1 MSLTKPQKTGMA
13 IGLSSMA
20 LAGIGAIWANKKA
33 KDSEAEITRLRDQLT
48 ELENERPPIVN
59 VYDSIKDT
67 SGLLKNEYAN
77 LGIATQASEFQA
89 EEADIALAN
98 TLDALAATGAGAGGA
113 TALAQAAL
121 QSKRDIS
128 KTLQVQETQNQKLA
142 AEGATNVARL
152 QAEGE
157 KFAFDARENR
167 EQQEL
172 DRAAGLLDEQRQRE
186 MDAQDTKL
194 NAQLTKEMSKS
205 RKFRK
210 SGQAFGF
217 IGPF

>member
-1 MSLTKPQKTGMA
+1 MGQTAKKT
-13 IGLSSMA
+13 IQNTSSMIESSA
-20 LAGIGAIWANKKA
+20 KLREKEARIQKGIYEDQLEELKNNRQDIVNPYAGI
-33 KDSEAEITRLRDQLT
+33 T
-48 ELENERPPIVN
+48 NEF
-59 VYDSIKDT
+59 
-67 SGLLKNEYAN
+67 AN
-77 LGIATQASEFQA
+77 LGVATKAAEFQA

-98 TLDALAATGAGAGGA
+98 TLDTLAATGAGAGGA

-128 KTLQVQETQNQKLA
+128 KTLQIQETQNQKLA

-157 KFAFDARENR
+157 KFVFNARENR

-186 MDAQDTKL
+186 MDAQDTQL
-194 NAQLTKEMSKS
+194 NAQLTEEMSKS

>member
-1 MSLTKPQKTGMA
+1 MGQTAKKT
-13 IGLSSMA
+13 IKNTSSMIEEA
-20 LAGIGAIWANKKA
+20 AKKQKQNAQDQKIIYEDQLEELKNNRQDIVNPYAGI
-33 KDSEAEITRLRDQLT
+33 T
-48 ELENERPPIVN
+48 NEF
-59 VYDSIKDT
+59 
-67 SGLLKNEYAN
+67 AN
-77 LGIATQASEFQA
+77 LGVANKAAEFQA
-89 EEADIALAN
+89 EEADTALAN

-128 KTLQVQETQNQKLA
+128 KTLQAQETQNQKLA
-142 AEGATNVARL
+142 AEGATNVAKL
-152 QAEGE
+152 QARGE
-157 KFAFDARENR
+157 EFVFNARENR

-172 DRAAGLLDEQRQRE
+172 DRTAGLLDEQRQRE

-194 NAQLTKEMSKS
+194 NAQLTEEMAKSK
-205 RKFRK
+205 KFRK

>member
-1 MSLTKPQKTGMA
+1 MGQTAKTT
-13 IGLSSMA
+13 IQNTSSMIEAAA
-20 LAGIGAIWANKKA
+20 LDREEKANEQKLIYEDQLEELKNNRQDIVNPYAGI
-33 KDSEAEITRLRDQLT
+33 T
-48 ELENERPPIVN
+48 NEF
-59 VYDSIKDT
+59 
-67 SGLLKNEYAN
+67 AN
-77 LGIATQASEFQA
+77 LGVATKAAEFQA

-128 KTLQVQETQNQKLA
+128 KTLQAQETQNQKLA
-142 AEGATNVARL
+142 AQGATNVARL

-157 KFAFDARENR
+157 KFAFNVQERR

-186 MDAQDTKL
+186 MDAQDTQL
-194 NAQLTKEMSKS
+194 NSQLTEEMAKS

>member
-1 MSLTKPQKTGMA
+1 MGQTAKKT
-13 IGLSSMA
+13 IKNTSSMIEAAA
-20 LAGIGAIWANKKA
+20 LDREEKANEQKLIYEDQLEELKNNRQDIVNPYAGI
-33 KDSEAEITRLRDQLT
+33 T
-48 ELENERPPIVN
+48 NEF
-59 VYDSIKDT
+59 
-67 SGLLKNEYAN
+67 AN
-77 LGIATQASEFQA
+77 LGVATKAAEFQA

-128 KTLQVQETQNQKLA
+128 KTLQAQETQNQKLA
-142 AEGATNVARL
+142 AQGATNVARL

-157 KFAFDARENR
+157 KFAFNVQERR

-186 MDAQDTKL
+186 MDAQDTQL
-194 NAQLTKEMSKS
+194 NAQLTEEMAKS

>member
-1 MSLTKPQKTGMA
+1 MGQSAKKT
-13 IGLSSMA
+13 IKNTSSMIEAAA
-20 LAGIGAIWANKKA
+20 LDREEEANKQKLIYEDQLEELKNNRQDIVNPYAGI
-33 KDSEAEITRLRDQLT
+33 T
-48 ELENERPPIVN
+48 NEF
-59 VYDSIKDT
+59 
-67 SGLLKNEYAN
+67 AN
-77 LGIATQASEFQA
+77 LGVATKAAQFQA

-157 KFAFDARENR
+157 KFVFQAQENR

-186 MDAQDTKL
+186 MSAQDTQL
-194 NAQLTKEMSKS
+194 NAQLTEEMARSK
-205 RKFRK
+205 KLRK

>member
-1 MSLTKPQKTGMA
+1 MGQTAKKT
-13 IGLSSMA
+13 IKNNSSMIEEA
-20 LAGIGAIWANKKA
+20 AKKQKQNAQDQKIIYEDQLEELKNNRQDIVNPYAGI
-33 KDSEAEITRLRDQLT
+33 T
-48 ELENERPPIVN
+48 NEF
-59 VYDSIKDT
+59 
-67 SGLLKNEYAN
+67 AN
-77 LGIATQASEFQA
+77 LGVANKAAEFQA

-128 KTLQVQETQNQKLA
+128 KTLQAQETQNQKLA
-142 AEGATNVARL
+142 AEGATNVAKL
-152 QAEGE
+152 QARGE
-157 KFAFDARENR
+157 EFVFNARENR

-172 DRAAGLLDEQRQRE
+172 DRTAGLLDEQRQRE

-194 NAQLTKEMSKS
+194 NAQLTEEMAKSK
-205 RKFRK
+205 KFRK

>member
-1 MSLTKPQKTGMA
+1 MGQTAKKT
-13 IGLSSMA
+13 IKNTSSMIEAAA
-20 LAGIGAIWANKKA
+20 LDREEKANEQKLIYEDQLEELKNNRQDIVNPYAGI
-33 KDSEAEITRLRDQLT
+33 T
-48 ELENERPPIVN
+48 NEF
-59 VYDSIKDT
+59 
-67 SGLLKNEYAN
+67 AN
-77 LGIATQASEFQA
+77 LGVATKAAEFQA

-157 KFAFDARENR
+157 KFVFNARERR

-186 MDAQDTKL
+186 MDAQDTQL
-194 NAQLTKEMSKS
+194 NAQLTEEMAKSKKL
-205 RKFRK
+205 RN

>member
-1 MSLTKPQKTGMA
+1 MKTDLESLKQ
-13 IGLSSMA
+13 
-20 LAGIGAIWANKKA
+20 
-33 KDSEAEITRLRDQLT
+33 
-48 ELENERPPIVN
+48 
-59 VYDSIKDT
+59 
-67 SGLLKNEYAN
+67 
-77 LGIATQASEFQA
+77 
-89 EEADIALAN
+89 
-98 TLDALAATGAGAGGA
+98 
-113 TALAQAAL
+113 LAQAAL

-128 KTLQVQETQNQKLA
+128 KTLQIQETQNQKLA

-152 QAEGE
+152 QAKGE
-157 KFAFDARENR
+157 EFVFNARENR

-194 NAQLTKEMSKS
+194 NAQLTEEMSKS
-205 RKFRK
+205 RRFRK

>member
-1 MSLTKPQKTGMA
+1 MGQTAKKT
-13 IGLSSMA
+13 IKNTSSMIEEA
-20 LAGIGAIWANKKA
+20 AKKQKQNAQDQKIIYEDQLEELKNNRQDIVNPYAGI
-33 KDSEAEITRLRDQLT
+33 T
-48 ELENERPPIVN
+48 NEF
-59 VYDSIKDT
+59 
-67 SGLLKNEYAN
+67 AN
-77 LGIATQASEFQA
+77 LGVANKAAEFQA

-128 KTLQVQETQNQKLA
+128 KTLQAQETQNQKLA
-142 AEGATNVARL
+142 AEGATNVAKL
-152 QAEGE
+152 QARGE
-157 KFAFDARENR
+157 EFVFNARENR

-172 DRAAGLLDEQRQRE
+172 DRTTGLLDEQRQRE

-194 NAQLTKEMSKS
+194 NAQLTEEMAKSK
-205 RKFRK
+205 KFRK

>member
-1 MSLTKPQKTGMA
+1 MGQTAKKT
-13 IGLSSMA
+13 IENTSSMIESA
-20 LAGIGAIWANKKA
+20 SKLREKEARIQKSIYEDQLEELKNNRQDIVNPYAGI
-33 KDSEAEITRLRDQLT
+33 T
-48 ELENERPPIVN
+48 NEF
-59 VYDSIKDT
+59 
-67 SGLLKNEYAN
+67 AN
-77 LGIATQASEFQA
+77 LGVATKAAEFQA

-98 TLDALAATGAGAGGA
+98 TLDTLAATGAGAGGA

-157 KFAFDARENR
+157 KFVFSARERR

-186 MDAQDTKL
+186 MDAQDAQL
-194 NAQLTKEMSKS
+194 NAQLTEEMSQS

>member
-1 MSLTKPQKTGMA
+1 MGQTAKKT
-13 IGLSSMA
+13 IKNTSSMIESSA
-20 LAGIGAIWANKKA
+20 KQREQEARIQKSIYEDQLEELKNNRQDIVNPYAGI
-33 KDSEAEITRLRDQLT
+33 T
-48 ELENERPPIVN
+48 NEF
-59 VYDSIKDT
+59 
-67 SGLLKNEYAN
+67 AN
-77 LGIATQASEFQA
+77 LGVATKAAEFQA

-98 TLDALAATGAGAGGA
+98 TLDALSATGAGAGGA

-152 QAEGE
+152 KAEGE
-157 KFAFDARENR
+157 KFVFNAQENR

-186 MDAQDTKL
+186 MDAQDTQL
-194 NAQLTKEMSKS
+194 NAQLTEEMSKS

>member
-1 MSLTKPQKTGMA
+1 MGQTAKKT
-13 IGLSSMA
+13 IKNTSSMIEEA
-20 LAGIGAIWANKKA
+20 AKKQKQNAQDQKIIYEDQLEELKNNRQDIVNPYAGI
-33 KDSEAEITRLRDQLT
+33 T
-48 ELENERPPIVN
+48 NEF
-59 VYDSIKDT
+59 
-67 SGLLKNEYAN
+67 AN
-77 LGIATQASEFQA
+77 LGVANKAAEFQA

-128 KTLQVQETQNQKLA
+128 KTLQAQETQNQKLA
-142 AEGATNVARL
+142 AEGATNVAKL
-152 QAEGE
+152 QARGE
-157 KFAFDARENR
+157 EFVFNARENR

-172 DRAAGLLDEQRQRE
+172 DRTAGLLDEQRQRE

-194 NAQLTKEMSKS
+194 NAQLTEEMAKSK
-205 RKFRK
+205 KFRK

>member
-1 MSLTKPQKTGMA
+1 MGQTAKKT
-13 IGLSSMA
+13 IENTSSMIESA
-20 LAGIGAIWANKKA
+20 SKLREKEARIQKSIYEDQLEELKNNRQDIVNPYAGI
-33 KDSEAEITRLRDQLT
+33 T
-48 ELENERPPIVN
+48 NEF
-59 VYDSIKDT
+59 
-67 SGLLKNEYAN
+67 AN
-77 LGIATQASEFQA
+77 LGVATKAAEFQA

-98 TLDALAATGAGAGGA
+98 TLDTLAATGAGAGGA

-157 KFAFDARENR
+157 KFVFSARERR

-186 MDAQDTKL
+186 MDAQDTQL
-194 NAQLTKEMSKS
+194 NAQLTEEMARS

>member
-1 MSLTKPQKTGMA
+1 MGQTAKKTIQNTSGMIEEAAKKQKQKA
-13 IGLSSMA
+13 RDQKLIYEDQLEE
-20 LAGIGAIWANKKA
+20 LKNNRQDIVNPYAGI
-33 KDSEAEITRLRDQLT
+33 T
-48 ELENERPPIVN
+48 NEF
-59 VYDSIKDT
+59 
-67 SGLLKNEYAN
+67 AN
-77 LGIATQASEFQA
+77 LGVATKAAEFQA

-128 KTLQVQETQNQKLA
+128 KTLQIQETQNQKLA

-152 QAEGE
+152 QAKGE
-157 KFAFDARENR
+157 EFVFNARENR

-194 NAQLTKEMSKS
+194 NAQLTEEMSKS
-205 RKFRK
+205 RRFRK

>member
-1 MSLTKPQKTGMA
+1 MGQTAKKT
-13 IGLSSMA
+13 IQNTSSMIESSA
-20 LAGIGAIWANKKA
+20 KLREKEARIQKGIYEDQLEELKNNRQDIVNPYAGI
-33 KDSEAEITRLRDQLT
+33 T
-48 ELENERPPIVN
+48 NEF
-59 VYDSIKDT
+59 
-67 SGLLKNEYAN
+67 AN
-77 LGIATQASEFQA
+77 LGVATKAAEFQA

-98 TLDALAATGAGAGGA
+98 TLDTLAATGAGAGGA

-128 KTLQVQETQNQKLA
+128 KTLQIQETQNQKLA

-157 KFAFDARENR
+157 KFVFNARENR

-172 DRAAGLLDEQRQRE
+172 DRTAGLLDEQRQRE
-186 MDAQDTKL
+186 MDAQDTQL
-194 NAQLTKEMSKS
+194 NAQLTEEMSKS

>member
-1 MSLTKPQKTGMA
+1 MGQTAKKTIQKTSNMMKEEA
-13 IGLSSMA
+13 KDREKIARDQKLIYEDQ
-20 LAGIGAIWANKKA
+20 LEELKNNRQDIVNPYAGI
-33 KDSEAEITRLRDQLT
+33 T
-48 ELENERPPIVN
+48 NEF
-59 VYDSIKDT
+59 
-67 SGLLKNEYAN
+67 AN
-77 LGIATQASEFQA
+77 LGVATKAAEFQA

-128 KTLQVQETQNQKLA
+128 KTLQIQETQNQKLA

-205 RKFRK
+205 RRFRK

>member
-1 MSLTKPQKTGMA
+1 MGQTAKTT
-13 IGLSSMA
+13 IQNTSSMIEAAA
-20 LAGIGAIWANKKA
+20 LDREEKANEQKLIYEDQLEELKNNRQDIVNPYAGI
-33 KDSEAEITRLRDQLT
+33 T
-48 ELENERPPIVN
+48 NEF
-59 VYDSIKDT
+59 
-67 SGLLKNEYAN
+67 AN
-77 LGIATQASEFQA
+77 LGVATKAAEFQA

-128 KTLQVQETQNQKLA
+128 KTLQAQETQNQKLA

-152 QAEGE
+152 QARGE
-157 KFAFDARENR
+157 EFVFNARENR

-172 DRAAGLLDEQRQRE
+172 DRTAGLLDEQRQRE

-194 NAQLTKEMSKS
+194 NAQLTEEMAKSK
-205 RKFRK
+205 KFRK

>member
-1 MSLTKPQKTGMA
+1 MGQTAKKT
-13 IGLSSMA
+13 IKNTSSMIEEA
-20 LAGIGAIWANKKA
+20 AKKQKQNAQDQKIIYEDQLEELKNNRQDIVNPYAGI
-33 KDSEAEITRLRDQLT
+33 T
-48 ELENERPPIVN
+48 NEF
-59 VYDSIKDT
+59 
-67 SGLLKNEYAN
+67 AN
-77 LGIATQASEFQA
+77 LGVANKAAEFQA

-128 KTLQVQETQNQKLA
+128 KTLQAQETQNQKLA

-157 KFAFDARENR
+157 KFVFNARENR

-172 DRAAGLLDEQRQRE
+172 DRTAGLLDEQRQRE

-194 NAQLTKEMSKS
+194 NAQLTEEMAKSK
-205 RKFRK
+205 KFRK

>member
-1 MSLTKPQKTGMA
+1 MGQTAKKTIQNTSSMIENSSRLREKEALIQKT
-13 IGLSSMA
+13 IYEDQLEE
-20 LAGIGAIWANKKA
+20 LKNNRQDIVNPYAGI
-33 KDSEAEITRLRDQLT
+33 T
-48 ELENERPPIVN
+48 NEF
-59 VYDSIKDT
+59 
-67 SGLLKNEYAN
+67 AN
-77 LGIATQASEFQA
+77 LGVATKAAEFQA

-157 KFAFDARENR
+157 KFVFNARERR

-186 MDAQDTKL
+186 MDAQDTQL
-194 NAQLTKEMSKS
+194 NAQLTEEMAKSKKL
-205 RKFRK
+205 RN